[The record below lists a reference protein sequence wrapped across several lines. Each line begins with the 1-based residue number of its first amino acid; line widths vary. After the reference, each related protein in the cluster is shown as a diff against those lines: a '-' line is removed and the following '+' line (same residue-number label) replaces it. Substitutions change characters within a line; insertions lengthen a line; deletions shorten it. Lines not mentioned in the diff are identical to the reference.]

1 MKRLFTILALI
12 AAILSAILSVLPV
25 SYLAIFPAISALLLG
40 SIAYILSKKIGDV
53 NKIIQ
58 FIFLL
63 TIISLAVTVYKGVF
77 LKTDVVNTKEL
88 KDMEKES
95 KENAIKEIEEL
106 DIDDISI
113 E

>member
-12 AAILSAILSVLPV
+12 AAILSVILSVLPV
-25 SYLAIFPAISALLLG
+25 SNLAIFPAIFALLLG
-40 SIAYILSKKIGDV
+40 SIAYFLSKKKGNV

-63 TIISLAVTVYKGVF
+63 TIISIAVIIYKGVF
-77 LKTDVVNTKEL
+77 SKTDISNTQEL
-88 KDMEKES
+88 KEMETES
-95 KENAIKEIEEL
+95 KENAIKELEEL